1 MLFKLFKSRLVKEV
15 FISHFNKLPDT
26 IKIDWLREGN
36 FLVGTINADNE
47 EYCFQALSAK
57 EFVDTVNNILFEAN
71 NIPLEYQKELLK
83 NGRFMPDKEELEKL
97 NNFAIKKSELSL
109 EKNLQ
114 EQPA

>member
-1 MLFKLFKSRLVKEV
+1 M
-15 FISHFNKLPDT
+15 
-26 IKIDWLREGN
+26 
-36 FLVGTINADNE
+36 
-47 EYCFQALSAK
+47 AK
-57 EFVDTVNNILFEAN
+57 AN

-83 NGRFMPDKEELEKL
+83 NGRFMPGKEELEKL